1 MVSQNVDYLLQQA
14 KSLSLEERE
23 QFIKLLKTQPAQNQP
38 ESAEDDLAAELAK
51 KGIRLTVPPKPTP
64 EQLAR
69 FKAWCPIEMPGGPL
83 SDDIIRDRR

>member
-1 MVSQNVDYLLQQA
+1 MVSQNVDYLLQQV

-23 QFIKLLKTQPAQNQP
+23 QFIELLRTQSQDRSKSPD
-38 ESAEDDLAAELAK
+38 DDLAAKLAK
-51 KGIRLTVPPKPTP
+51 NGIKLTVPPKPTP

-69 FKAWCPIEMPGGPL
+69 FKAWRPIEMPGGPL